1 MKVLLYILI
10 SFLIVKFSLK
20 FMSRIKNRPLR
31 ITAKSLVISLFYAPS
46 IVAIYI
52 IVLPAP
58 FIIAVPYYLYQ
69 AIQNKS
75 INSIILILPYCML
88 PFLVFWLFVFLIGYT
103 NSIRK
108 QIKENKKQI
117 SPNGV

>member
-1 MKVLLYILI
+1 MAVLLYILI

-20 FMSRIKNRPLR
+20 YMSRIKSRPRR
-31 ITAKSLVISLFYAPS
+31 ITAKSLVISLFYAPC

-52 IVLPAP
+52 IALPAP
-58 FIIAVPYYLYQ
+58 FIIAVPYYVNQ

-75 INSIILILPYCML
+75 INSLILIFPYCIL
-88 PFLVFWLFVFLIGYT
+88 PLLVFWLFVFLFGYS

-108 QIKENKKQI
+108 QMKESKKQI
-117 SPNGV
+117 APNGV

>member
-69 AIQNKS
+69 AIQNKIKKIKNKYLRMAYNNALKS
-75 INSIILILPYCML
+75 LIS
-88 PFLVFWLFVFLIGYT
+88 FAGT
-103 NSIRK
+103 
-108 QIKENKKQI
+108 
-117 SPNGV
+117 G